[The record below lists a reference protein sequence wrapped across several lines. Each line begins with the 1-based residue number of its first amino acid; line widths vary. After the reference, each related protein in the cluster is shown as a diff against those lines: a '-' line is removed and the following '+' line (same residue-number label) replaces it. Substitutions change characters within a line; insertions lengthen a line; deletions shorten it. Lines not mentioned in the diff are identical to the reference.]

1 MNKWFSNWS
10 RRRKV
15 VTGAALAGLL
25 LVAGGTTGALA
36 ATGAFDGHSCAAVV
50 GPEGEVSRY
59 GDCDGHGQE
68 LGELEYGGQIVA
80 PESGEVSG
88 TFDPGEGVGIPA
100 GPGDIACTAV
110 VGPEGEVSRY
120 GDCDG
125 HGQELGELQFQG
137 QVSVPE
143 SGMTSGTFPSD
154 EQG

>member
-1 MNKWFSNWS
+1 MKKWFSNWS

-15 VTGAALAGLL
+15 VAGAALAGLL

-36 ATGAFDGHSCAAVV
+36 ATGAFDGHSCTAVV
-50 GPEGEVSRY
+50 DPEGEVATY
-59 GDCDGHGQE
+59 GDCDSHGQE
-68 LGELEYGGQIVA
+68 LGELEYGGQMIA

-88 TFDPGEGVGIPA
+88 AFDSGEGVGLPA

-110 VGPEGEVSRY
+110 VGPEGQVATY

-125 HGQELGELQFQG
+125 QGQELGELQFQG
-137 QVSVPE
+137 QVSAPE
-143 SGMTSGTFPSD
+143 SGATSGMFPSD